1 MVKNKSLSSRKLL
14 FPYIETT
21 FTYIGTTKHEP
32 NFAAILIE
40 IPIEYEEQIR
50 G

>member
-1 MVKNKSLSSRKLL
+1 MELD
-14 FPYIETT
+14 YIIQQVLVTLQP
-21 FTYIGTTKHEP
+21 F
-32 NFAAILIE
+32 LIE

>member
-1 MVKNKSLSSRKLL
+1 MELD
-14 FPYIETT
+14 YIIQQVLVT
-21 FTYIGTTKHEP
+21 
-32 NFAAILIE
+32 FAAILIE

>member
-1 MVKNKSLSSRKLL
+1 MELD
-14 FPYIETT
+14 YIIQQVLVT
-21 FTYIGTTKHEP
+21 